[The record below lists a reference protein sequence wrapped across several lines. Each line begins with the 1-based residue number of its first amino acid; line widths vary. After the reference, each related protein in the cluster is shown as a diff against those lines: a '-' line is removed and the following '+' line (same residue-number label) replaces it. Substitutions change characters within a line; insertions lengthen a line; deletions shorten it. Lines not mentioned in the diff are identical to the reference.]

1 MAVTL
6 GACTGNIGG
15 DGGDLAAPT
24 VDAFVHALP
33 AFDLPPEE
41 PKTELDCDEL
51 CPAPE
56 QEGDFLCE
64 YRRYTETSHK
74 SHFVAFQPNS
84 ATLWP
89 GAVVRGDDAREGL
102 LSPVGVPLGAM
113 SFSISLETLSGD
125 PRGEM
130 AAPSLSA
137 FRQAR
142 NAILAEGVRG
152 ATPASTTFEV
162 EQIHNASQF
171 DFKLGVKAKWP
182 RGGVENLFSFSNRD
196 TTTRFLV
203 DFTQAYY
210 TIDLDTPV
218 SPSDFFADGTTV
230 EDLQPYMD
238 MESPPLYVQS
248 ITYGRRVLFAFES
261 STQAKALENA
271 LKASFNAWVVKG
283 SIELDIEQRKVIE
296 ESSVQAFI
304 LGGSGASAS
313 KAITVTDVESLQRL
327 LVEGGDYDASSP
339 GAPIGYKLAYLDNTT
354 THMAFATD
362 YAEKVCTKTRGRL
375 RAELTRVE
383 QKAGQDENGYF
394 LEPYGE
400 VTVRVPQPNDPV
412 VDCDTGGVVQTVLA
426 LDRDHYIK
434 FPETSAWQPTSPPYT
449 TFDAI
454 PFGPG
459 ERLCIRATFT
469 DRDSSGGD
477 DDLGTYDQILTWED
491 GWSGE
496 QVLNLFGTQ
505 GSHLEV
511 AVNLTA
517 E

>member
-1 MAVTL
+1 MVLAI
-6 GACTGNIGG
+6 GACTGTVGG
-15 DGGDLAAPT
+15 EGVDAPT
-24 VDAFVHALP
+24 VDAFVHQLP
-33 AFDLPPEE
+33 RFDLPPEE
-41 PKTELDCDEL
+41 PKTELDCDDL

-56 QEGDFLCE
+56 QDGDFLCE

-74 SHFVAFQPNS
+74 AHFVAFQPNS

-89 GAVVRGDDAREGL
+89 GSVVRGDDAREGL
-102 LSPVGVPLGAM
+102 LTPIGVPLGRMA
-113 SFSISLETLSGD
+113 FSVSLETLSGD

-130 AAPSLSA
+130 DQPSLSA
-137 FRQAR
+137 FRKAR
-142 NAILAEGVRG
+142 NAILGNGVSG
-152 ATPASTTFEV
+152 ATPAATTFEV

-196 TTTRFLV
+196 TSTRFLV

-218 SPSDFFADGTTV
+218 SPSDFFAEGTTV
-230 EDLQPYMD
+230 DDLQPYMD

-261 STQAKALENA
+261 SSQAKALENA

-283 SIELDIEQRKVIE
+283 SIELDIAQRKVIE
-296 ESSVQAFI
+296 ASNVQAFI
-304 LGGSGASAS
+304 LGGSGAAAS
-313 KAITVTDVESLQRL
+313 QAITVTDIESLQRL
-327 LVEGGDYDASSP
+327 LVEGGDYDANSP

-362 YAEKVCTKTRGRL
+362 YAQKVCTKTQGRL

-383 QKAGQDENGYF
+383 QKAGQDENGHF
-394 LEPYGE
+394 LEPYGD
-400 VTVRVPQPNDPV
+400 VTVRVPQPGAPV
-412 VDCDTGGVVQTVLA
+412 VDCDTGGVVQTVLT
-426 LDRDHYIK
+426 LDREHYIK

-449 TFDAI
+449 TFQDI
-454 PFGPG
+454 PFAPG
-459 ERLCIRATFT
+459 EQICIRATFI
-469 DRDSSGGD
+469 DRDGKVHED
-477 DDLGTYDQILTWED
+477 DDLGTYDQMLTWDD

-496 QVLNLFGTQ
+496 HVLNLFGTQ

-511 AVNLTA
+511 AVHLA
-517 E
+517 AD